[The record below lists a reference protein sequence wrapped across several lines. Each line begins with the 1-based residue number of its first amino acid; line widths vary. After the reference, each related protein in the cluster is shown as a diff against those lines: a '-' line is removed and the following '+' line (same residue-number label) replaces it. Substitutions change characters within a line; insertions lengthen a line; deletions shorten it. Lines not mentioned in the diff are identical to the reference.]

1 MENTFTASLQPIT
14 VWGLPF
20 WVTSSSLCKYSE
32 GAVFPFQI
40 ESLEDGVDDAV
51 HGLHV
56 DEANHGPGSSTH
68 FDEAAFNDVG
78 GAQLAPQVL
87 GKTVEGQ
94 QAGQI
99 AFQLPHHGGIFP
111 APAAAEDACGSFG
124 LTAAIGQIDGLCIK
138 LDGIMVAL
146 ADLVQDVAHLVH
158 PAALM
163 GYARI
168 HGLDGGSQS
177 GAAVGDDQQQLV
189 ALQTAPVEIL
199 KQCFPVSLTLPL
211 GAQKGQ

>member
-1 MENTFTASLQPIT
+1 MEFRISISAIAPENHTGDGYSCSLPVSGLASFGMLHPR
-14 VWGLPF
+14 PF
-20 WVTSSSLCKYSE
+20 DGAVTSSCLCKYAE

-68 FDEAAFNDVG
+68 FDEAAFDDIG

-94 QAGQI
+94 QVGQI

-124 LTAAIGQIDGLCIK
+124 LPSSLGKIDGLCIQ

-158 PAALM
+158 PAA
-163 GYARI
+163 
-168 HGLDGGSQS
+168 
-177 GAAVGDDQQQLV
+177 
-189 ALQTAPVEIL
+189 
-199 KQCFPVSLTLPL
+199 
-211 GAQKGQ
+211 